1 MAADPSP
8 GMQSCPFCYTELDA
22 RATVCSHCH
31 AEKEPAPGWFGRFKL
46 IAIGLIMAAFGYDTM
61 FPGLSRTP
69 NMWGVPFFVLTAICF
84 WMAWR
89 LNFSERLWRRKA

>member
-31 AEKEPAPGWFGRFKL
+31 AVKDLTPAWMSRLKFYAL
-46 IAIGLIMAAFGYDTM
+46 SIGLVLVGLFLAFVDGK
-61 FPGLSRTP
+61 GI
-69 NMWGVPFFVLTAICF
+69 NWWGVPFIVIGAVFLVMGRKVDLS
-84 WMAWR
+84 
-89 LNFSERLWRRKA
+89 NQLWRRKE